1 MRLTRDQL
9 EVAPREL
16 ARRLEAGEELQILD
30 VRAPARLAA
39 GVVSPVPAERFHNVP
54 GSELLAMADPAEAG
68 LSIDRDVIVVCGRG
82 NDSLRVAA
90 WLTVAGYRAKSLA
103 GGMNAWMHMSL
114 PRPLPTPDG
123 FDRLIQF
130 DRPGKGALGY
140 LLVSDGEAMAV
151 DVSMYPEPWLQ
162 EAERAGARITAVADT
177 HVHADYIS
185 GGPDLAASLGV
196 PWYLHPADMVYPYDG
211 TPGVL
216 PFTPIAAGD
225 EIRLGRGVI
234 RVIHTPGHTE
244 GSVTLIAGDRAALT
258 GDFLFVE
265 SVGRPDLAGRTEEWS
280 EQLWASAHAALTR
293 WDEGWLVLPAHY
305 ADESERCEDRTVG
318 RELGRLRESNSAL
331 RLAADREK
339 FVYWVN
345 AHEAPAPDA
354 YARMKA
360 INIGLVEVGQAEA
373 DLLEAGK
380 NECAI
385 A

>member
-9 EVAPREL
+9 EVGPREL
-16 ARRLEAGEELQILD
+16 ARRLEGGDELQILD
-30 VRAPARLAA
+30 VRDPARLAA
-39 GVVSPVPAERFHNVP
+39 GVVSPVPAERFLNIR
-54 GSELLAMADPAEAG
+54 GSELVAMADPAEAG
-68 LSIDRDVIVVCGRG
+68 LSIENEVVVVCGRG

-90 WLTVAGYRAKSLA
+90 WLTVAGYSAKSLA
-103 GGMNAWMHMSL
+103 GGIHAWMHMSL
-114 PRPLPTPDG
+114 PRPLPTPAG

-140 LLVSDGEAMAV
+140 LLVSEGEALAV
-151 DVSMYPEPWLQ
+151 DVSLYPEPWLQ

-185 GGPDLAASLGV
+185 GGPELAASLGA

-211 TPGVL
+211 TPGAL
-216 PFTPIAAGD
+216 PFTPITDGE
-225 EIRLGRGVI
+225 EIRLGRGTI
-234 RVIHTPGHTE
+234 RAIHTPGHTE

-265 SVGRPDLAGRTEEWS
+265 SIGRPDLAGRAEEWS
-280 EQLWASAHAALTR
+280 EQLWASAHQALTG
-293 WDEGWLVLPAHY
+293 WDESWLVLPAHY
-305 ADESERCEDRTVG
+305 AEASERCDDRTVG
-318 RELGRLRESNSAL
+318 RELGRLRESNTAL
-331 RLAADREK
+331 RRAADREK

-345 AHEAPAPDA
+345 AHTAPAPEA
-354 YARMKA
+354 YPRIKA
-360 INIGLVEVGQAEA
+360 INVGLVEVGQAEA

>member
-9 EVAPREL
+9 EVAPPEL
-16 ARRLEAGEELQILD
+16 ARRLEAGEELQVLD
-30 VRAPARLAA
+30 VRDPARLAA
-39 GVVSPVPAERFHNVP
+39 GVVSPVPSERFLNIR
-54 GSELLAMADPAEAG
+54 GSELVAMADPSEAG
-68 LSIDRDVIVVCGRG
+68 LSTDRDVVVICGRG

-103 GGMNAWMHMSL
+103 GGINAWMHLSL
-114 PRPLPTPDG
+114 SRPLPTPEG

-151 DVSMYPEPWLQ
+151 DVSLYPEPWLQ
-162 EAERAGARITAVADT
+162 EAERAEARITAVVDT

-216 PFTPIAAGD
+216 PFTPIADG
-225 EIRLGRGVI
+225 ESIPLGRGTI
-234 RVIHTPGHTE
+234 RAIHTPGHTE
-244 GSVTLIAGDRAALT
+244 GSVTLIAGDRAVLT
-258 GDFLFVE
+258 GDFLFVQ
-265 SVGRPDLAGRTEEWS
+265 SVGRPDLARRTEEWS
-280 EQLWASAHAALTR
+280 EQLWESTHQALTG
-293 WDEGWLVLPAHY
+293 WDEDWLVLPAHY
-305 ADESERCEDRTVG
+305 GDDSERCEDRTVG
-318 RELGRLRESNSAL
+318 REMGRLRESNVAL

-345 AHEAPAPDA
+345 AQEAPAPEA
-354 YARMKA
+354 YSRIKA
-360 INIGLVEVGQAEA
+360 INVGLVEVGQAEA
-373 DLLEAGK
+373 DLLEAGR

-385 A
+385 V